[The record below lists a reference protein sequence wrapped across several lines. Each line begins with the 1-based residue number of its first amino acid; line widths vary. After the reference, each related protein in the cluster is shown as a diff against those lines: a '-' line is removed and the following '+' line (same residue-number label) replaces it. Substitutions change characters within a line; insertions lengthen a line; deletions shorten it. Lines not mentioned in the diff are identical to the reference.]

1 MTRFRTSGCSLCVS
15 CPLAFNTLRRFI
27 VLYLYRTAYP
37 GTSEGWRESRE
48 GQGAPPSALPWA
60 GLCWAVL
67 CWAGLGWAVGGLC
80 CAGLGCG
87 WARRRRRSGWLVG
100 GRMAT
105 VAGGQYG
112 VTTRAEPTA
121 SHGIG
126 GYLSSHTT
134 TGSRWESHA
143 SYALFFVFVACAY
156 TTVL

>member
-1 MTRFRTSGCSLCVS
+1 MG
-15 CPLAFNTLRRFI
+15 
-27 VLYLYRTAYP
+27 TA
-37 GTSEGWRESRE
+37 
-48 GQGAPPSALPWA
+48 
-60 GLCWAVL
+60 
-67 CWAGLGWAVGGLC
+67 
-80 CAGLGCG
+80 
-87 WARRRRRSGWLVG
+87 
-100 GRMAT
+100 
-105 VAGGQYG
+105 AGGQYG